1 MDPLLGRTVDL
12 PFEQA
17 LGRVRDALAHEG
29 FGILCDIDVQ
39 AKLSEKLGVTMQPYR
54 ILGACLPPMA
64 HKAITVEPQIGIVL
78 PCNVVVRGVDG
89 GTRVEIVN
97 TRSMMAM
104 FPEADLGDVAEQV
117 GERLARVL
125 EAV

>member
-1 MDPLLGRTVDL
+1 VDL

>member
-1 MDPLLGRTVDL
+1 LDPLLGRTVDL